1 MKKAILTLL
10 LFAGFYGFSQTSLY
24 ENPNFN
30 EIAESHEIIAIMP
43 FKTKVKLR
51 PRQMKKTTP
60 EEIEK
65 LQEFEGYAI
74 QKSMYDWFMK
84 RKKRGALKIEVQ
96 DVDMTNELLAN
107 NGVGYDN
114 FDQYTPQELAG
125 ALAVDAI
132 IMGDFLTNRPMSNA
146 ASITMNFLIGFGN
159 SNTATIDLF
168 IYNAADGELLVNYN
182 KGIGGSAGSNTD
194 QLINVLMRK
203 ASRRIA
209 YTNSD

>member
-1 MKKAILTLL
+1 MKNLIITLL
-10 LFAGFYGFSQTSLY
+10 LFSGTLGFSQTSLY
-24 ENPNFN
+24 ENPNFT
-30 EIAESHEIIAIMP
+30 EIAEGHEIIAIMP

-65 LQEFEGYAI
+65 LEEYEGYAI

-84 RKKRGALKIEVQ
+84 RKKRGALRIEVQ
-96 DVDMTNELLAN
+96 DVTITNELLSK

-114 FDQYTPQELAG
+114 FQEYSAEELAG

-132 IMGDFLTNRPMSNA
+132 IMGDFLTSRPMSNA
-146 ASITMNFLIGFGN
+146 AAFTTGFLFGIGA
-159 SNTATIDLF
+159 SSTATIDLF

-182 KGIGGSAGSNTD
+182 KGVKGAAGSTTD